1 MNKSGK
7 VNVTNIKGKKP
18 VAVTWGVFPG
28 KKNQK
33 SLVNKI
39 VIIDYKNII
48 QF

>member
-28 KKNQK
+28 KKLKKVYLEFFFNR
-33 SLVNKI
+33 L
-39 VIIDYKNII
+39 
-48 QF
+48 